1 MFIKHAL
8 KWLDENEKYNPDY
21 ILHLR
26 PTQPCRKKGLIDDCL
41 NKFIGSEFDSLR
53 TVIPTIKTPYK
64 MYTKNESE
72 LVPLFNNVSGRPEPY
87 NMGRQYLPKTYLH
100 NGYVDI
106 IKSDLLKT
114 DRLSGKILA
123 YEMGEQDNID
133 IDLSL
138 IHI

>member
-1 MFIKHAL
+1 
-8 KWLDENEKYNPDY
+8 
-21 ILHLR
+21 
-26 PTQPCRKKGLIDDCL
+26 
-41 NKFIGSEFDSLR
+41 
-53 TVIPTIKTPYK
+53 

-72 LVPLFNNVSGRPEPY
+72 MEPIFNNVSGRPEPY

-133 IDLSL
+133 IDTIKDWENAERILY
-138 IHI
+138 